1 MATDRLPRSLSFP
14 RGIKVLVTLV
24 TDEMMIALCSELNDG
39 FWHDRNN
46 TIYIRKALSQAERIE
61 TFYHE
66 MHHCVADLDWG
77 ERCFVAQKKAPKMEQ
92 QLPLPLGEKP

>member
-46 TIYIRKALSQAERIE
+46 TIYIRKALPPADRIE

-66 MHHCVADLDWG
+66 MHHCVADLEWG
-77 ERCFVAQKKAPKMEQ
+77 ERCLIAKKPVANDR
-92 QLPLPLGEKP
+92 QLPLPLPEAK